1 MMVQNPSTHRKVLVH
16 ILSLD
21 LELVSV
27 QLRIQEQELK
37 LQKIIQLPT
46 GTSWKKIKIIKFEI
60 INKNDSIPLTFY
72 NILHKMRFCKEKV
85 NFDCS
90 LQTYRINQLNYIIA
104 LQNVFL
110 LQFESDTQVPE
121 HNTLEKL
128 RLYLT
133 YVDYTKNNNLAVH
146 CKQIYGFF
154 PNSIFTS
161 FFHNS
166 AKI

>member
-60 INKNDSIPLTFY
+60 INKNDSFPLTIN

-104 LQNVFL
+104 L
-110 LQFESDTQVPE
+110 
-121 HNTLEKL
+121 
-128 RLYLT
+128 
-133 YVDYTKNNNLAVH
+133 
-146 CKQIYGFF
+146 
-154 PNSIFTS
+154 
-161 FFHNS
+161 
-166 AKI
+166 